1 MRSGG
6 ETFVPD
12 VFNLSTEF
20 AQGVYQY
27 ADGAL
32 LHALC
37 TGDDAGARSYAEV
50 GGEETHGGAG
60 GKDIYM
66 SGISVEGASHH
77 YGVVTIAQIAGQD
90 IAVGKG
96 VEDECPVTDT
106 FGCRELYGC
115 LQ

>member
-1 MRSGG
+1 MRRRA
-6 ETFVPD
+6 
-12 VFNLSTEF
+12 L
-20 AQGVYQY
+20 AGVYQY

-32 LHALC
+32 LHALR
-37 TGDDAGARSYAEV
+37 TGDDSGARSYAEV

-115 LQ
+115 VQ

>member
-1 MRSGG
+1 M
-6 ETFVPD
+6 
-12 VFNLSTEF
+12 LSAEF

-32 LHALC
+32 LHALR

-96 VEDECPVTDT
+96 VEDEGPVTDT
-106 FGCRELYGC
+106 FGCRELYGGV
-115 LQ
+115 Q